1 MAGEDIRED
10 DAAGDAGRPLEVV
23 SVSAA
28 GGGAGVYA
36 GDPTG
41 VDT

>member
-1 MAGEDIRED
+1 MAGEDIREE

-28 GGGAGVYA
+28 GGSGGVYA